1 MNALILLLTNISPIL
16 GDDSISRC
24 IGLDFR
30 VFGSTLNVYSLKKKL
45 FKGPTLLMLP
55 EQNISVKLQKQN
67 EWKQHLKIPELN
79 NIEFIFY
86 YIHIMIQQVIV

>member
-1 MNALILLLTNISPIL
+1 
-16 GDDSISRC
+16 
-24 IGLDFR
+24 
-30 VFGSTLNVYSLKKKL
+30 
-45 FKGPTLLMLP
+45 MLP